1 MEKNKKQI
9 YLKDFRA
16 EAQHRINEQFSIP
29 LITKTAGRTSVI
41 VFNIVTVPLFY
52 TVFDQVKDFLNE

>member
-1 MEKNKKQI
+1 MKKNKKQI
-9 YLKDFRA
+9 HLKNFRS
-16 EAQHRINEQFSIP
+16 EGQHRIHEQFSSP